1 MKAIIN
7 QDEIRDILESD
18 ELRCNIKDIS
28 ILFDYLKEEYEKL
41 GYKVDQS
48 NPKQLKI
55 FFRSGLGRITV
66 SVEDLE
72 ENNILNIE
80 STYSQTLLPSS
91 LNNWLKK
98 EFLGLRNSLWII
110 LLLLTLV
117 LVPFIVLSFFSS
129 VSLRIPGFV
138 LIGIG
143 SATIVLYF
151 ILNMI
156 ITRERKTRKNQ
167 AILFIKGLKEK
178 VSVFSLE
185 KPSSKICWNC
195 FYEIKNNEIKC
206 PKCKA
211 DLEQ

>member
-1 MKAIIN
+1 VKAIIN
-7 QDEIRDILESD
+7 QDELRNVLESD

-28 ILFDYLKEEYEKL
+28 ILFDYLKEEYEEI

-48 NPKQLKI
+48 NSKQLKI
-55 FFRSGLGRITV
+55 YFRSGLGRITV

-80 STYSQTLLPSS
+80 SSYNQTFVPSS
-91 LNNWLKK
+91 LNNWMKK

-156 ITRERKTRKNQ
+156 VTRERKNRKNQ
-167 AILFIKGLKEK
+167 AMQFIKGLKEK
-178 VSVFSLE
+178 ISIYSLE
-185 KPSSKICWNC
+185 KPSSRICWNC
-195 FYEIKNNEIKC
+195 FYEIKNNEDKC
-206 PKCKA
+206 PKCKVE
-211 DLEQ
+211 LEQ

>member
-7 QDEIRDILESD
+7 QEEIRDILESD

-28 ILFDYLKEEYEKL
+28 MLFDYLKGEYEKQ
-41 GYKVDQS
+41 GYKVDHS
-48 NPKQLKI
+48 NTKQLKI
-55 FFRSGLGRITV
+55 YFRSGLGRITV

-72 ENNILNIE
+72 ENNIINIE
-80 STYSQTLLPSS
+80 SSYSQTLVPIS
-91 LNNWLKK
+91 LNNWMKK

-110 LLLLTLV
+110 LLILTLV
-117 LVPFIVLSFFSS
+117 LVPFIILSFFSS

-143 SATIVLYF
+143 STGIVLYF
-151 ILNMI
+151 ILNI
-156 ITRERKTRKNQ
+156 IVTRERKTRKSQ

-178 VSVFSLE
+178 VSVYSLE

-195 FYEIKNNEIKC
+195 FYEIKKDDNKC

>member
-28 ILFDYLKEEYEKL
+28 MLFDYLNEEYEKQ

-55 FFRSGLGRITV
+55 YFRSGFGRITV
-66 SVEDLE
+66 LVEDLE

-80 STYSQTLLPSS
+80 SSYSQTLVPSS
-91 LNNWLKK
+91 LNNWMKK
-98 EFLGLRNSLWII
+98 EFLGLRYSLWII

-129 VSLRIPGFV
+129 ISLRIPGFV
-138 LIGIG
+138 LLGIG
-143 SATIVLYF
+143 SAAIVLYF
-151 ILNMI
+151 ILNI
-156 ITRERKTRKNQ
+156 IVTRERKTRKSQ
-167 AILFIKGLKEK
+167 AILFIKGFKEK
-178 VSVFSLE
+178 VSVYSLE

-195 FYEIKNNEIKC
+195 FHEIKKIENKC

>member
-7 QDEIRDILESD
+7 QNEIRDILESD

-28 ILFDYLKEEYEKL
+28 MLFDYLKEEYEKK

-48 NPKQLKI
+48 NPKQLTI
-55 FFRSGLGRITV
+55 SFRSGLGRITV
-66 SVEDLE
+66 LVEDLE

-80 STYSQTLLPSS
+80 SSYNQTLVPNS
-91 LNNWLKK
+91 LNNWMKK
-98 EFLGLRNSLWII
+98 EFLGLRNSLWLI

-129 VSLRIPGFV
+129 ISLRIPSFV
-138 LIGIG
+138 LIGVG
-143 SATIVLYF
+143 STAIVLYF
-151 ILNMI
+151 ILSI
-156 ITRERKTRKNQ
+156 ITTRERKTRKNQ
-167 AILFIKGLKEK
+167 SVLFIKGLKEK
-178 VSVFSLE
+178 ISVYSLE

-195 FYEIKNNEIKC
+195 FYEIKKNEDKC